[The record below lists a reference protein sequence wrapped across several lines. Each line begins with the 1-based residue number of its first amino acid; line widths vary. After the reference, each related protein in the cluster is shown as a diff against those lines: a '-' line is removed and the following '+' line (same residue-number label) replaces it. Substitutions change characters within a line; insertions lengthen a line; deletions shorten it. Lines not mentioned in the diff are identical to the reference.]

1 MPGALTIIGDR
12 TKAGRGDSGRA
23 VLEFALVVPVLLFV
37 IVAIIQFAVLYSNY
51 VTLTD
56 ATRVGAR
63 VAAVSRTTCP
73 GNTVQ
78 AVRDSAST
86 LNQADLNVT
95 VTACPWTPGG
105 QVKVT
110 ATYPYKIDLL
120 GFIPVASGSLTS
132 STTERVE

>member
-12 TKAGRGDSGRA
+12 TKTARGDSGQA

-73 GNTVQ
+73 GNTEQ

-86 LNQADLNVT
+86 LKQADLNVT

-105 QVKVT
+105 QVTVT
-110 ATYPYKIDLL
+110 ATYPYEIDLL
-120 GFIPVASGSLTS
+120 GFIPVASGNLTS
-132 STTERVE
+132 ETTERVE